1 MARRLNGIDEGQ
13 EALDAMSDTV
23 VDAIKMRKLR
33 LDNPTLTD
41 EEIYE
46 KLGIKKKK
54 KKNPT

>member
-1 MARRLNGIDEGQ
+1 MARRLHGTDEGQ

-46 KLGIKKKK
+46 KLGLKKK